1 MCPLADYAARI
12 VARSPEDQPAR
23 PPDPPRHAPGI
34 EANAAQGRV
43 VLVRPK
49 DGGFYLLDEL
59 GARIWEL
66 CDGARS
72 LEQVIAEIGVESD
85 QPPSAVAGDVL
96 EWISELRTE
105 DLLR

>member
-1 MCPLADYAARI
+1 LANYAPGI
-12 VARSPEDQPAR
+12 VERSPQDQPTGR
-23 PPDPPRHAPGI
+23 PDLPRHAPGV

-43 VLVRPK
+43 VLVRPA

-59 GARIWEL
+59 GTRIWEL

-72 LEQVIAEIGVESD
+72 LEQVIALIGAESD

-96 EWISELRTE
+96 EWVTELRTE